1 MNMIPSIPPPP
12 AKEIKWQLLE
22 AVPATQQDRLIVK
35 AQYETDRHFSA
46 FYHESA
52 TRLAATFNGQP
63 QDDMILLP
71 FLGLYRQAYELALKS
86 FIRGLVKERRRI
98 QNASDPDL
106 DPAALEEKF
115 LRTLGHNLHKL
126 LNELQVH
133 WKALDLGDD
142 IPADLIALIMQLH
155 QTDPAGTS
163 FRYSSKNQPT
173 GQVRSDFPA
182 LVDMLDGGLRQ
193 LWSVEDWADDL
204 TGAVPDP

>member
-12 AKEIKWQLLE
+12 AKEIKWKLLE

-35 AQYETDRHFSA
+35 APYENDRHFSA

-52 TRLAATFNGQP
+52 KRLAATFRGQP

-86 FIRGLVKERRRI
+86 FIRGLAKERRRI
-98 QNASDPDL
+98 HNSGDPDL
-106 DPAALEEKF
+106 DPAVIEENF
-115 LRTLGHNLHKL
+115 LSKQGHSLHKL
-126 LNELQVH
+126 MNQLQVH
-133 WKALDLGDD
+133 WKALDFEQD
-142 IPADLIALIMQLH
+142 IPADLIKLIMQMH
-155 QTDPAGTS
+155 ETDPAGTS

-182 LVDMLDGGLRQ
+182 LVKMLDGGLRQ